1 MAWELK
7 IENSVIP
14 PLTEE
19 TKESM
24 RKQYPEIFYDLYKE
38 I

>member
-14 PLTEE
+14 PFTEE
-19 TKESM
+19 AKEALK
-24 RKQYPEIFYDLYKE
+24 KQYPDIFYDLYKE